1 MAASYAFLIKKTQN
15 CHKKKKNKQKTR
27 RKQNKT
33 IPLKHLK
40 LRLILYNIFCFSR
53 EYNLYFILIFS
64 TDNDFKKTEIYNKKP
79 LCVLLYLHAPN
90 STKSFL
96 RKSNMEII

>member
-15 CHKKKKNKQKTR
+15 CHKKKKKTR
-27 RKQNKT
+27 RKQNK
-33 IPLKHLK
+33 IIILLKLLK
-40 LRLILYNIFCFSR
+40 LRLIFYNIFCFNR

-64 TDNDFKKTEIYNKKP
+64 TDNDFKKTEIYNNKKP